1 MSISSISS
9 SVVATLLAATVATL
23 VLAALQ
29 RWKWAGAKLATR
41 PLRTAECDLT
51 PVERRAI
58 VAGLLEVD
66 EPESGAEVVE
76 HISQWLASQ
85 PGGSGLQRSRATAI
99 HEGLSALLA
108 PGAHGVVT
116 TLLFR
121 ERLDTTRER
130 ARSALASLHPFLHLE
145 PEQVVDQPGDR
156 PEPMEFARWATT
168 TIGAP
173 VLADSLDARGLVAG
187 RLRTWNTGVY
197 RGPSTTTA
205 VRYEQ
210 AHSPGATTHECA
222 HWQRHARAGDYDGRV
237 LTVTGCSTMRDR
249 QAGELVLLLDL
260 EASCYAATEAG
271 DQPWGCKKLDPTTNP
286 AIGLRFNGEHALTRD
301 SDSTRRPILTGFVAL
316 ITSDHQLVLCDR
328 STRTSNGSNV
338 ISATAGGVSENG
350 PTAEHSDRDEL
361 GWPDPTRTATR
372 ELKEELGV
380 SIDPRDLRPACVF
393 LSNSVNASSGKGQLG
408 VCALLLARTELTYDE
423 LASRLDWA
431 SDLAQG
437 RFEVQSLVRIPM
449 GEHITDFAESIVEI
463 APRLD
468 QHGAL
473 CIVYAARLYWEQH
486 EVIGAF
492 TEVFR
497 HLDIERLAPPDVFA
511 PQRF

>member
-1 MSISSISS
+1 MDPALPDALTNHAGYL
-9 SVVATLLAATVATL
+9 SVVMGQRSQDRFETAMASLDLKPIHFDFLATL
-23 VLAALQ
+23 
-29 RWKWAGAKLATR
+29 
-41 PLRTAECDLT
+41 
-51 PVERRAI
+51 
-58 VAGLLEVD
+58 
-66 EPESGAEVVE
+66 
-76 HISQWLASQ
+76 
-85 PGGSGLQRSRATAI
+85 
-99 HEGLSALLA
+99 
-108 PGAHGVVT
+108 
-116 TLLFR
+116 
-121 ERLDTTRER
+121 
-130 ARSALASLHPFLHLE
+130 
-145 PEQVVDQPGDR
+145 
-156 PEPMEFARWATT
+156 
-168 TIGAP
+168 
-173 VLADSLDARGLVAG
+173 
-187 RLRTWNTGVY
+187 
-197 RGPSTTTA
+197 
-205 VRYEQ
+205 
-210 AHSPGATTHECA
+210 
-222 HWQRHARAGDYDGRV
+222 
-237 LTVTGCSTMRDR
+237 
-249 QAGELVLLLDL
+249 
-260 EASCYAATEAG
+260 
-271 DQPWGCKKLDPTTNP
+271 
-286 AIGLRFNGEHALTRD
+286 
-301 SDSTRRPILTGFVAL
+301 
-316 ITSDHQLVLCDR
+316 
-328 STRTSNGSNV
+328 
-338 ISATAGGVSENG
+338 SENG